1 MYFILGGELMKKTI
15 FILALIL
22 VLSLSMAPFALA
34 DSGTEETAAR
44 ELTFFEK
51 YNLLIMLAMIV
62 PIFYFMIIRPEK
74 KRKQAAQQL
83 RNDLIVTDEV
93 TTIGG
98 IVGKV
103 VQIKDEQVVIET
115 GGERTRITILRTAI
129 SSRREKISE

>member
-1 MYFILGGELMKKTI
+1 MMLT
-15 FILALIL
+15 
-22 VLSLSMAPFALA
+22 LSPFALA
-34 DSGTEETAAR
+34 ENGGDAAAQQR
-44 ELTFFEK
+44 QPTFYESYGF
-51 YNLLIMLAMIV
+51 LIMLLMIV

-83 RNDLIVTDEV
+83 RNDLMVTDEV

-115 GGERTRITILRTAI
+115 GGERTRITIIRTAI
-129 SSRREKISE
+129 ASRKEKVSE

>member
-1 MYFILGGELMKKTI
+1 MKKTI